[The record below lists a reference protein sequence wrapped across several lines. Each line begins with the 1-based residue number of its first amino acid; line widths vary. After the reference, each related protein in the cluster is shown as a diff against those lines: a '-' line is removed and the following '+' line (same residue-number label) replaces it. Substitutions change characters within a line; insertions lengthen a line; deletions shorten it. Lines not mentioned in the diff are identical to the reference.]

1 MTRTTLWKTLA
12 VAAVASVTLAGCAEP
27 ESTAGSGS
35 GSGGNDS
42 SSASS
47 DEGWGGEP
55 VDSVVELVPDE
66 FKDAPIQN
74 AIYNV
79 YPPQEFMQGDTLV
92 GIQPDMIAAISEVM
106 DVEFENAEI
115 GSFDTLIPGVVSGR
129 YDMSSAD
136 FGVTEDRLQ
145 EVDFVTQF
153 KLGTAFAVKEGS
165 GITID
170 SATDLC
176 GHSVG
181 VQSGSYFIDQVKEAD
196 SQCADEGLDPID
208 LQTFPDD
215 GARVLALTN
224 GRIEVTATA
233 EDAMGYAIDSESL
246 PFELQS
252 FVYDPLEQG
261 IVIADG
267 SDLGPAIQAAIQ
279 EIVSNGTYAEIL
291 EKWGIADSGYTSPDE
306 VLYLT
311 EPDQL
316 P

>member
-1 MTRTTLWKTLA
+1 MTRTTMWKTLAATA
-12 VAAVASVTLAGCAEP
+12 VAAVALAGCADP
-27 ESTAGSGS
+27 EDSGS
-35 GSGGNDS
+35 PTSGSDGG
-42 SSASS
+42 SSATPVGEDLEVV
-47 DEGWGGEP
+47 DE
-55 VDSVVELVPDE
+55 VAELVPAE

-79 YPPQEFMQGDTLV
+79 YPPQEFMEGDQLV
-92 GIQPDMIAAISEVM
+92 GIQPDLVAAMAKVM
-106 DVEFENAEI
+106 GVEFDNAEI
-115 GSFDTLIPGVVSGR
+115 GNFDSLIPGVVSGR

-136 FGVTEDRLQ
+136 FGVTEDRLK
-145 EVDFVTQF
+145 EVDFVTEFQ
-153 KLGTAFAVKEGS
+153 LGTAFAVKEGS

-170 SATDLC
+170 AATDLC

-181 VQSGSYFIDQVKEAD
+181 VQSGSYFIDQLEEAD
-196 SQCADEGLDPID
+196 TACSDAGKEPID

-233 EDAMGYAIDSESL
+233 QDAMAYAIDSESL

-252 FVYDPLEQG
+252 FVYEPLEQG

-267 SDLGPAIQAAIQ
+267 SDLGPAIQAAMQ
-279 EIVSNGTYAEIL
+279 EIVENGTYLEIL
-291 EKWGIADSGYTSPDE
+291 EKWGIEDAAYTSSDQ

-311 EPDQL
+311 DPSQT

>member
-1 MTRTTLWKTLA
+1 MTRTTIWKTLA
-12 VAAVASVTLAGCAEP
+12 IAAVASVTLAGCAEP
-27 ESTAGSGS
+27 ESTAGGS
-35 GSGGNDS
+35 GSGGDDS
-42 SSASS
+42 TQASS

-79 YPPQEFMQGDTLV
+79 YPPQEFMQGDKLV

-106 DVEFENAEI
+106 DVKFDNASI

-136 FGVTEDRLQ
+136 FGVTEERLK

-165 GITID
+165 GITIE

-181 VQSGSYFIDQVKEAD
+181 VQSGSYFIDQVEAADAECKKEGA
-196 SQCADEGLDPID
+196 EPID

-233 EDAMGYAIDSESL
+233 EDAMAYAIDSESL
-246 PFELQS
+246 PFELQP
-252 FVYDPLEQG
+252 FVYEPLEQG

-267 SDLGPAIQAAIQ
+267 SELGPAIQAAIQ
-279 EIVSNGTYAEIL
+279 ELVSNGTYAEIL
-291 EKWGIADSGYTSPDE
+291 EKWGITESGYTSPDE

-311 EPDQL
+311 EPDQA

>member
-1 MTRTTLWKTLA
+1 MTRSTTWKTLA
-12 VAAVASVTLAGCAEP
+12 TATVAALALAGCAEP
-27 ESTAGSGS
+27 GSTTGGSGN
-35 GSGGNDS
+35 G
-42 SSASS
+42 APPSS
-47 DEGWGGEP
+47 DGGWGGEP

-66 FKDAPIQN
+66 FKDAPIKN

-79 YPPQEFMQGDTLV
+79 YPPQEFMENGKLV
-92 GIQPDMIAAISEVM
+92 GIQPDLVAAMAEVM
-106 DVEFENAEI
+106 DAEFDNASI

-136 FGVTEDRLQ
+136 FGVTEERLQ

-165 GITID
+165 GITITE
-170 SATDLC
+170 ATDLC

-181 VQSGSYFIDQVKEAD
+181 VQSGSYFIDQVKQAD
-196 SQCADEGLDPID
+196 AQCAKAGSEPID
-208 LQTFPDD
+208 LKTFPDD

-224 GRIEVTATA
+224 GRIDVTATA
-233 EDAMGYAIDSESL
+233 EDAMAYAIDSESL
-246 PFELQS
+246 PFELQE

-261 IVIADG
+261 MVVADG
-267 SDLGPAIQAAIQ
+267 SDLGPALQAAMQ
-279 EIVSNGTYAEIL
+279 ELVSNGTYAKIL
-291 EKWGIADSGYTSPDE
+291 EKWGITESGYSSPDE

-311 EPDQL
+311 EPDQA

>member
-1 MTRTTLWKTLA
+1 MTRTTMWKAIAT
-12 VAAVASVTLAGCAEP
+12 AAVATLALAGCAEP
-27 ESTAGSGS
+27 ESSGG
-35 GSGGNDS
+35 GSGGDAVDTS
-42 SSASS
+42 Q
-47 DEGWGGEP
+47 EGFGQEP

-79 YPPQEFMQGDTLV
+79 YPPQEFVQNGKLV
-92 GIQPDMIAAISEVM
+92 GIQPDLVAAMAEVM
-106 DVEFENAEI
+106 DVEFKNASI

-165 GITID
+165 GITI
-170 SATDLC
+170 SEATDLC
-176 GHSVG
+176 GYSVG
-181 VQSGSYFIDQVKEAD
+181 VQSGSYFIDQVKAADAQCSEAGKD
-196 SQCADEGLDPID
+196 SID

-233 EDAMGYAIDSESL
+233 EDAMAYAIDSESL
-246 PFELQS
+246 PFELQE
-252 FVYDPLEQG
+252 FVYEPLEQG
-261 IVIADG
+261 MVVADG
-267 SDLGPAIQAAIQ
+267 SDLGPALQAAMQ
-279 EIVSNGTYAEIL
+279 ELVSNGTYAEIL
-291 EKWGIADSGYTSPDE
+291 EKWGITESGYTSPDE

-311 EPDQL
+311 EPDQA

>member
-1 MTRTTLWKTLA
+1 MTRTTMWKTLAATA
-12 VAAVASVTLAGCAEP
+12 VAAVALAGCADP
-27 ESTAGSGS
+27 EDSGS
-35 GSGGNDS
+35 PTSGSDGG
-42 SSASS
+42 SSATPVGEDLEVV
-47 DEGWGGEP
+47 DE
-55 VDSVVELVPDE
+55 VAELVPAE

-79 YPPQEFMQGDTLV
+79 YPPQEFMEGDQLV
-92 GIQPDMIAAISEVM
+92 GIQPDLVAAMAKVM
-106 DVEFENAEI
+106 GVEFDNAEI
-115 GSFDTLIPGVVSGR
+115 GNFDSLIPGVVSGR

-136 FGVTEDRLQ
+136 FGVTEDRLK
-145 EVDFVTQF
+145 EVDFVTEFQ
-153 KLGTAFAVKEGS
+153 LGTAFAVKEGS

-170 SATDLC
+170 AATDLC

-181 VQSGSYFIDQVKEAD
+181 VQSGSYFIDQLEEAD
-196 SQCADEGLDPID
+196 AACSDAGKEPID

-233 EDAMGYAIDSESL
+233 QDAMAYAIDSESL

-252 FVYDPLEQG
+252 FVYEPLEQG

-267 SDLGPAIQAAIQ
+267 SDLGPAIHAAMQ
-279 EIVSNGTYAEIL
+279 EIVENGTYLEIL
-291 EKWGIADSGYTSPDE
+291 EKWGIEDAAYTSPDQ

-311 EPDQL
+311 DPSQT

>member
-1 MTRTTLWKTLA
+1 MTRTTTWKTLA
-12 VAAVASVTLAGCAEP
+12 TAAVTTLALAGCAEP
-27 ESTAGSGS
+27 ESSSGSSGS
-35 GSGGNDS
+35 GSDNTAT
-42 SSASS
+42 ASS

-79 YPPQEFMQGDTLV
+79 YPPQEFMEGDKLV
-92 GIQPDMIAAISEVM
+92 GIQPDIVAAMAEVM
-106 DVEFENAEI
+106 DVEFDNAAI

-136 FGVTEDRLQ
+136 FGVTEERLQ

-165 GITID
+165 GITIAE
-170 SATDLC
+170 ATDLC
-176 GHSVG
+176 GHAVG

-196 SQCADEGLDPID
+196 SQCSDEGLEPIN

-224 GRIEVTATA
+224 GRIDVTATA
-233 EDAMGYAIDSESL
+233 EDAMAYAIDSESL
-246 PFELQS
+246 PFELQE

-267 SDLGPAIQAAIQ
+267 SDLGPAIQAALQ
-279 EIVSNGTYAEIL
+279 ELVSNGTYAEIL
-291 EKWGIADSGYTSPDE
+291 EKWGITESGYTSPDE